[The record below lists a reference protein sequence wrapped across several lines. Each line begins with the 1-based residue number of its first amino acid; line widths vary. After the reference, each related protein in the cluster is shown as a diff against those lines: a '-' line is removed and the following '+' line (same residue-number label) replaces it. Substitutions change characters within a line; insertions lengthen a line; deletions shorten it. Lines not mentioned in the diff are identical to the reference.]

1 MIASL
6 KSGLKRARFG
16 LLAIASALFTALIV
30 TPAHAAVGIA
40 HLEGGTVAAVSVLG
54 ILAFA
59 VAYEIRHLTSHRP
72 HAHDK
77 TSGRD

>member
-16 LLAIASALFTALIV
+16 LLAVASALFTALII
-30 TPAHAAVGIA
+30 TPAHAAVDLA

-59 VAYEIRHLTSHRP
+59 VAYEIRHLTSRHS
-72 HAHDK
+72 HA
-77 TSGRD
+77 RDEASRRD

>member
-16 LLAIASALFTALIV
+16 LLAVASALFTALII
-30 TPAHAAVGIA
+30 TPAHAAVGLA
-40 HLEGGTVAAVSVLG
+40 HLEGGTVAAVSILG

-59 VAYEIRHLTSHRP
+59 VAYEIRHLTSHHP
-72 HAHDK
+72 HAHDEP
-77 TSGRD
+77 SRRN